1 MKIAV
6 PVSKDNQIEAHIG
19 NCEYYNIFTTT
30 DNKLIKEVTRMKSPG
45 GCGCNTDI
53 ASQLASDGVST
64 VIAAGIG
71 GGSTRAFNKS
81 GINVIGGCSGDSA
94 EVVKLFLAGLVE
106 DKGSSCHKHQPHH
119 HHEDHHVHHH
129 VPEIAGI
136 QSSEHKCGCG
146 HGSGN
151 SCNHS

>member
-19 NCEYYNIFTTT
+19 NCEFYNIFTIS
-30 DNKLIKEVTRMKSPG
+30 DNKEIKEITNMKSPG

-53 ASQLASDGVST
+53 ASVLASDGVST
-64 VIAAGIG
+64 VLAAGIG
-71 GGSTRAFNKS
+71 GGSTRAFNRS
-81 GINVIGGCSGDSA
+81 GINVISGCSGDST
-94 EVVKLFLAGLVE
+94 ELVNLFLSGLIE

-119 HHEDHHVHHH
+119 HEDNHAAHR

-136 QSSEHKCGCG
+136 LVKEHSCGCG
-146 HGSGN
+146 HGGGN
-151 SCNHS
+151 SCHN